1 MLRFANLTGVHL
13 MIEIFSV
20 RKKPPRLARHGERI
34 SGVPRCSSNAR
45 LINNAPC
52 ARRAGA
58 SQMNLDISPDQ
69 AFGPGPASSSDW
81 PSFSHP

>member
-13 MIEIFSV
+13 MIEISPFEKS
-20 RKKPPRLARHGERI
+20 RRGLRACERI